1 MMNKNINKLDK
12 LLQFQV
18 QVTWV
23 QIFLPRHWSM
33 YRTLKHIWNKAK
45 QLLYVEHVY
54 YMIDILRDESTM
66 NVKDKNIPSGY
77 TIPS

>member
-33 YRTLKHIWNKAK
+33 YRTLKHIWNKVK
-45 QLLYVEHVY
+45 QLLYVKHVY
-54 YMIDILRDESTM
+54 YMIDILRDEPMM
-66 NVKDKNIPSGY
+66 NVQDKNIPSGY